1 MKLWDIIKNV
11 GSAAI
16 QTALPG
22 TGTLIVEGV
31 NAFLGDNDK
40 LPVDATGDQITN
52 AINKLPPEQQSQVLM
67 KEYDVD
73 IEQIRQ
79 SHSSLQ
85 TMLQANAQSKHTT
98 RPKIAY
104 QAWLVVGFVT
114 LLFGTGWF
122 IAVVTGDSEMI
133 KSIENSY
140 MFVGFLLAP
149 LIVWLNAYFGVLRD
163 EAKDKFN
170 AAQGHKVDPVGG
182 LIGKLF
188 KR

>member
-1 MKLWDIIKNV
+1 MKLWDIVKTV
-11 GSAAI
+11 GSSI
-16 QTALPG
+16 ISNTVPG
-22 TGTLIVEGV
+22 GSLIVEGI
-31 NAFLGDNDK
+31 NALLPDDK
-40 LPVDATGDQITN
+40 QLSVDATGDQVN
-52 AINKLPPEQQSQVLM
+52 SAISNLPPEQQAQVLN
-67 KEYDVD
+67 KEYDVKL
-73 IEQIRQ
+73 EQIKQ

-85 TMLQANAQSKHTT
+85 TMLEANAKSTHTT

-114 LLFGTGWF
+114 LLFGSGWF
-122 IAVVTGDSEMI
+122 YAVITGDVKMIAVI
-133 KSIENSY
+133 KDTY

-149 LIVWLNAYFGVLRD
+149 LIVWLNAYFGVLRNESVD
-163 EAKDKFN
+163 RFN

>member
-1 MKLWDIIKNV
+1 MKIWEIIKSV

-22 TGTLIVEGV
+22 VGTLIVQGV
-31 NAFLGDNDK
+31 NAVLPDDEQ
-40 LPVDATGDQITN
+40 LPVDATGDQIGS
-52 AINKLPPEQQSQVLM
+52 AINKLPPEQQAQVLT
-67 KEYDVD
+67 KEYDVKL
-73 IEQIRQ
+73 EQIKQ

-85 TMLQANAQSKHTT
+85 TMLKANATSTHTT

-104 QAWLVVGFVT
+104 QAWQVVGFVT
-114 LLFGTGWF
+114 LLFGSGWF
-122 IAVVTGDSEMI
+122 IAVVTSDSEMI

-149 LIVWLNAYFGVLRD
+149 LIVWLNAYFGILRD
-163 EAKDKFN
+163 ESKDKLN
-170 AAQGHKVDPVGG
+170 AAQGHKVDPIGG